1 MSARFALG
9 FLVCLAVASP
19 SLALADDGPQ
29 ASACGAPAP
38 SEGVSFSG
46 PVLQVIDGER
56 LCVATGPSP
65 QDWVEVRPV
74 GLRPAAALPA
84 SQARSLLMSA
94 TFSRR
99 LDCVAGE
106 RIGEAVAA
114 TCTVEGSPLEG
125 EMGAA
130 SARPDWTQWR

>member
-1 MSARFALG
+1 MSARLALG
-9 FLVCLAVASP
+9 LLFCLAAAFP
-19 SLALADDGPQ
+19 ACALEDVQ
-29 ASACGAPAP
+29 ASACGAPIP
-38 SEGVSFSG
+38 PEGVSFSG

-65 QDWVEVRPV
+65 QDWIEVRPV

-84 SQARSLLMSA
+84 AQARALLMSA

-99 LDCVAGE
+99 LDCVAGQ

-114 TCTVEGSPLEG
+114 VCTVEGGALPA
-125 EMGAA
+125 EMQAA
-130 SARPDWTQWR
+130 RARPGWTEWR